1 VSIDSTNVP
10 EESLLRGYTGK
21 ISLLLAFGWL
31 MIMAGRSLLPVLLPI
46 ISIELSLTPDKA
58 GFALTVVWLFYSV
71 AQYPGGRFSDQL
83 SRKTILV
90 LSLSAMVLGLIL
102 LTQIQTYFQFLAAG
116 ALLGVGAGG
125 YFCPTR
131 ALLSDFY
138 SKKRGQAFGIQVA
151 SGRIG
156 SAIAALLGG
165 VALGGAILGYP
176 FWRQAFFPVIL
187 LLICVTILLH
197 KWNTEPYKFGRW
209 IFKRKFPYISHSHL
223 RLDLGSTG
231 SRVFRNKKIRLILL
245 AYIFFAIASQAFS
258 SFLPTFLLMERGF
271 STTLTSI
278 GFATLFIVGVPST
291 LIGGFIGD
299 RFSRMYFTMAALFI
313 GAIGLTILLLFESP
327 ALVIFGI
334 IVYALGAWSF
344 PPVMQSYLFELFP
357 EDTVGGD
364 FGALKTIYT
373 GVGSF
378 GSTYVGIVVVYS
390 GSYGLAF
397 VGLIVALLLG
407 SSILFFIGRSKL

>member
-1 VSIDSTNVP
+1 
-10 EESLLRGYTGK
+10 
-21 ISLLLAFGWL
+21 
-31 MIMAGRSLLPVLLPI
+31 
-46 ISIELSLTPDKA
+46 
-58 GFALTVVWLFYSV
+58 
-71 AQYPGGRFSDQL
+71 
-83 SRKTILV
+83 
-90 LSLSAMVLGLIL
+90 
-102 LTQIQTYFQFLAAG
+102 
-116 ALLGVGAGG
+116 
-125 YFCPTR
+125 
-131 ALLSDFY
+131 
-138 SKKRGQAFGIQVA
+138 
-151 SGRIG
+151 
-156 SAIAALLGG
+156 
-165 VALGGAILGYP
+165 
-176 FWRQAFFPVIL
+176 
-187 LLICVTILLH
+187 
-197 KWNTEPYKFGRW
+197 
-209 IFKRKFPYISHSHL
+209 
-223 RLDLGSTG
+223 
-231 SRVFRNKKIRLILL
+231 
-245 AYIFFAIASQAFS
+245 
-258 SFLPTFLLMERGF
+258 MERGF

-334 IVYALGAWSF
+334 IVYALGMWSF

-397 VGLIVALLLG
+397 VGLIVALFLG